1 MFSRA
6 QRTSSGSMPGWMSS
20 PTGETPPTS
29 ARGRKGGGRAHTS
42 SFGDPSQPS
51 WLNETTPRAAPS
63 VTSWTATGEGDPLL
77 PNKDTYVD
85 IGLTRRHFKG
95 PLGKRY
101 STDMLCFLLFGLYMV
116 GMVALGIVAFVQDG
130 LSDKAI
136 YLTEGVDFQ
145 GHGCGSNGAVF
156 YPHYQSHP
164 DFGICV
170 SECPNE
176 TSRVQVTLPVLASL
190 SSNASNVIG
199 ATNMDAAN
207 ATTSSTTV
215 MRTVTFP
222 GYATIKQGYVCAP
235 VGALDA
241 VVADTTQLNDV
252 FGLYIGAIRENWEP
266 LLYSAGTCLG
276 LATLYLILLRFGG
289 CFILGLSVVAFQAAL
304 VAAAVYIW
312 SLSTNDTLDRHAQNI
327 LLIAAVFLVC
337 GAMAYFLAVVVLVQR
352 LLLAGKYLV
361 FGTRVFSQMN
371 KMVLIPFL
379 YSFALVAALAWGLA
393 VTVCLFTAGTT
404 IDVPETIPVES
415 THAPVTVLVR
425 SFERDSTLRWLFVYH
440 AFGMYWLV
448 SVLLAL
454 VDMTVAM
461 AVAVWYF
468 TPTDRQTKAKAFDVA
483 DPVQFS
489 ISTILKYHV
498 GTAAFSALVVAP
510 VRYIRNFFMYIDA
523 NKEVEAGGNWFS
535 QLSSTLCCCCIWCFN
550 QFIVFICKESYF
562 VTAIEGT
569 SFYSAARVAH
579 GLITSHILR
588 VGAINRIGNA
598 SVLLGKLIICSATSA
613 IAWTMLVDKA
623 ALSDVVV
630 PMTVIVLGSY
640 AIAHTFMTL
649 YETTINVLL
658 LSFAMDESMNGGRNR
673 AEFAQVDFTKSV
685 NDNLRPKWQ
694 TVL

>member
-535 QLSSTLCCCCIWCFN
+535 QLSSTLCCVRWF
-550 QFIVFICKESYF
+550 S
-562 VTAIEGT
+562 
-569 SFYSAARVAH
+569 
-579 GLITSHILR
+579 
-588 VGAINRIGNA
+588 
-598 SVLLGKLIICSATSA
+598 
-613 IAWTMLVDKA
+613 ML
-623 ALSDVVV
+623 
-630 PMTVIVLGSY
+630 
-640 AIAHTFMTL
+640 
-649 YETTINVLL
+649 
-658 LSFAMDESMNGGRNR
+658 
-673 AEFAQVDFTKSV
+673 
-685 NDNLRPKWQ
+685 
-694 TVL
+694 

>member
-1 MFSRA
+1 EKQALIDELKHTIDGLVTESHDRQLLGEETVEKQAVERHLHDAEDHIVA
-6 QRTSSGSMPGWMSS
+6 QEEIMMELKAHIRRHNTLVERTSSGSMPGWMSS

-51 WLNETTPRAAPS
+51 WLNETTPRAAPP

-190 SSNASNVIG
+190 PSNASNVIG

-415 THAPVTVLVR
+415 THAPDLVTNEQGA
-425 SFERDSTLRWLFVYH
+425 SCKH
-440 AFGMYWLV
+440 ALHNVV
-448 SVLLAL
+448 SL
-454 VDMTVAM
+454 D
-461 AVAVWYF
+461 
-468 TPTDRQTKAKAFDVA
+468 
-483 DPVQFS
+483 
-489 ISTILKYHV
+489 
-498 GTAAFSALVVAP
+498 
-510 VRYIRNFFMYIDA
+510 
-523 NKEVEAGGNWFS
+523 
-535 QLSSTLCCCCIWCFN
+535 
-550 QFIVFICKESYF
+550 
-562 VTAIEGT
+562 
-569 SFYSAARVAH
+569 
-579 GLITSHILR
+579 
-588 VGAINRIGNA
+588 
-598 SVLLGKLIICSATSA
+598 
-613 IAWTMLVDKA
+613 
-623 ALSDVVV
+623 
-630 PMTVIVLGSY
+630 
-640 AIAHTFMTL
+640 
-649 YETTINVLL
+649 
-658 LSFAMDESMNGGRNR
+658 
-673 AEFAQVDFTKSV
+673 
-685 NDNLRPKWQ
+685 
-694 TVL
+694 